1 MQIVFFTR
9 VTELPKGRE
18 PRDKLFVPVDLNK
31 DDQIRGNLGN
41 LCVFVTREE
50 LRHLVGR
57 VGGYPA
63 PFSTVKSC
71 PEPTCL
77 WNDPSYIQ
85 VGENFFFLRF
95 YF

>member
-1 MQIVFFTR
+1 MQILFFTR

-31 DDQIRGNLGN
+31 NDQIRGNLGN

-57 VGGYPA
+57 VRG
-63 PFSTVKSC
+63 V
-71 PEPTCL
+71 
-77 WNDPSYIQ
+77 PSPVQ
-85 VGENFFFLRF
+85 HSEELP
-95 YF
+95 